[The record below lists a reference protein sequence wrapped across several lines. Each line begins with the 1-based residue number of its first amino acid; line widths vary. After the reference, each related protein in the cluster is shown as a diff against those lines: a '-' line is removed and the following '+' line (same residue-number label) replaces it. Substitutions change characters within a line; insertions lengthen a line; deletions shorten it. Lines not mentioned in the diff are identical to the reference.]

1 MNQVELHP
9 YLKQS
14 ELVRFLKDFDILPV
28 AFCPLA
34 KPVAKT
40 ETRDPRDG
48 VCPDLREAENIK
60 KIAEKYKK
68 SNLQVVLRWNVQRGA
83 CVIPKSKIKEHQK
96 ENFDIWDFEISE
108 EEMKVVEEFNCK
120 IRIINNPSCVKN
132 YDIFA

>member
-1 MNQVELHP
+1 MVWPKLEALVEKGYTKSIGLSNFSVQMILDLLTYCKIKPVMNQVELHP

-68 SNLQVVLRWNVQRGA
+68 SNL
-83 CVIPKSKIKEHQK
+83 
-96 ENFDIWDFEISE
+96 
-108 EEMKVVEEFNCK
+108 
-120 IRIINNPSCVKN
+120 
-132 YDIFA
+132 